1 MSSKDEKN
9 RTQVID
15 KIAKMDEPRRSIMQ
29 RVHDVIVAA
38 APTLKPRI
46 WYGMPAYAQSAST
59 PALVTLRNDERV
71 NLALTEKV
79 DFQSAGGVDGL
90 LMPEH
95 GISRPWTRTPR
106 SASPRSSVRWS
117 ADACC
122 ERPPVDGRV
131 PLVQGTCPDRRSR
144 HAPCLTSLIR
154 SGSRRRCRPSVFAVS
169 MTRRGSSSPRRR
181 RSAIVPWNG
190 RYATF

>member
-1 MSSKDEKN
+1 MRGQDMSSKDEKN

-79 DFQSAGGVDGL
+79 DFPSAGGLYGI
-90 LMPEH
+90 LMRAAWYFETVYAVTEKR
-95 GISRPWTRTPR
+95 IAEIVR
-106 SASPRSSVRWS
+106 SV
-117 ADACC
+117 
-122 ERPPVDGRV
+122 VG
-131 PLVQGTCPDRRSR
+131 
-144 HAPCLTSLIR
+144 
-154 SGSRRRCRPSVFAVS
+154 
-169 MTRRGSSSPRRR
+169 
-181 RSAIVPWNG
+181 
-190 RYATF
+190 